1 MSILSSR
8 LERWLLKYFILFE
21 SNILTFSYRSS
32 LSLPLRWKQAQT
44 HPTSVSS
51 THLPTFLSLSS
62 ASNSL
67 PLEVPLFHSLTYLPL
82 SLFSFKLP
90 PSRSSTVPLT
100 HLPTS
105 LSLQLQTP
113 SLSKFL
119 QSLMIGIPIWCIGQ
133 VSFSLHFETQNWT
146 EGNGGIGQGQILQ
159 SFSARLKQRISTYF
173 VRITVQL
180 TYYFDW
186 FGFSNFITLPS
197 LAVLLVGW
205 IKTSQTGGQLKSD
218 ISLLEVV

>member
-1 MSILSSR
+1 MCVNSFLST
-8 LERWLLKYFILFE
+8 WTMAFE
-21 SNILTFSYRSS
+21 IFHS
-32 LSLPLRWKQAQT
+32 LWKQYFD
-44 HPTSVSS
+44 V
-51 THLPTFLSLSS
+51 FLSLLSLS
-62 ASNSL
+62 PAQVKASTNTSYICQ
-67 PLEVPLFHSLTYLPL
+67 FHSLTYL
-82 SLFSFKLP
+82 
-90 PSRSSTVPLT
+90 
-100 HLPTS
+100 S

-146 EGNGGIGQGQILQ
+146 EGNGGIGQGQIIQ

-218 ISLLEVV
+218 IFLLEVV

>member
-1 MSILSSR
+1 MCVNSFLST
-8 LERWLLKYFILFE
+8 WTMAFE
-21 SNILTFSYRSS
+21 IFHS
-32 LSLPLRWKQAQT
+32 LWKQYFD
-44 HPTSVSS
+44 V
-51 THLPTFLSLSS
+51 FLSLLSLS
-62 ASNSL
+62 PAQVKASTNTSYICQ
-67 PLEVPLFHSLTYLPL
+67 FHSLTYLSL

-90 PSRSSTVPLT
+90 PSRRSTVPLT

-218 ISLLEVV
+218 IFLLEVV

>member
-82 SLFSFKLP
+82 SP
-90 PSRSSTVPLT
+90 
-100 HLPTS
+100 S

>member
-1 MSILSSR
+1 MCQFFPLDLNDGFWNISFS
-8 LERWLLKYFILFE
+8 LKAIFWRFLIA
-21 SNILTFSYRSS
+21 
-32 LSLPLRWKQAQT
+32 P
-44 HPTSVSS
+44 
-51 THLPTFLSLSS
+51 LSLSRS
-62 ASNSL
+62 GESKHKHILHLS
-67 PLEVPLFHSLTYLPL
+67 VPLTYLP
-82 SLFSFKLP
+82 F
-90 PSRSSTVPLT
+90 
-100 HLPTS
+100 S

-218 ISLLEVV
+218 IFLLEVV